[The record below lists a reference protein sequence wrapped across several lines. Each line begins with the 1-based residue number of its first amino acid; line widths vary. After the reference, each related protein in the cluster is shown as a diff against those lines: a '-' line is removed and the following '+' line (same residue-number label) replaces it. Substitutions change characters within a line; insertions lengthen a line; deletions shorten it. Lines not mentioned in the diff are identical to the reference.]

1 MSSDGHGG
9 MAGGM
14 AAFFVL
20 LEFLGSTTPQKKKD
34 ITEEQEPR
42 RTPPLFLEPGDVN
55 DSYRSSDS
63 SPVL

>member
-1 MSSDGHGG
+1 MG
-9 MAGGM
+9 MAGWRVGWRRSS
-14 AAFFVL
+14 FFWSFSVAQH
-20 LEFLGSTTPQKKKD
+20 QKKKD